1 MTRAQIEAI
10 VAAQRRGGRSRDR
23 RRASGPAS
31 SHFFSL
37 AAEMAQLVDGL
48 PLGLDDES
56 GSVFVP
62 VSPQE
67 AP

>member
-1 MTRAQIEAI
+1 MTRTQIEAV
-10 VAAQRRGGRSRDR
+10 VAANAAAVGLVIAAEHKAGVAD
-23 RRASGPAS
+23 
-31 SHFFSL
+31 FFSL
-37 AAEMAQLVDGL
+37 AAAMAQLVDGL
-48 PLGLDDES
+48 PLGPEDES

>member
-10 VAAQRRGGRSRDR
+10 VAANAAAVGLVIAAEYKTGVVD
-23 RRASGPAS
+23 
-31 SHFFSL
+31 FFSL

-48 PLGLDDES
+48 PLGPDDES